1 MGRALGYFITQGFRN
16 IRTHR
21 LVSLASVGIVAAS
34 LFLLG
39 IFMLLEMNI
48 NSILSQLQNQYEI
61 NIYIKSNIT
70 TPQRKE
76 LESQLNM
83 IEDIADYQYYT
94 KDERLQAVKES
105 TYRGKE
111 YLLEDFEKDNP
122 LRDSYVITLKNLDRA
137 EDVADQLKKIDG
149 VDEVSNAPEIAGKI
163 QQFSNGA
170 EQVGFW
176 MMLLFALAALFII
189 SNTIR
194 MGMVA
199 RSREIEIM
207 HFVGA
212 SSGYIR
218 GPFLVEGMIL
228 GLFGALLASVA
239 VVWGYS
245 VAANALQNGVP
256 EEILEVVKPL
266 DAAKAMIPVFLGLG
280 MGIGLFG
287 SGFSV
292 HKYKR

>member
-48 NSILSQLQNQYEI
+48 NSVLGQLQNQYEI
-61 NIYIKSNIT
+61 NIYINNAVT
-70 TPQRKE
+70 APQRKE
-76 LESQLNM
+76 LESQLNQM
-83 IEDIADYQYYT
+83 EDIEDYQYVT
-94 KDERLQAVKES
+94 KGERLQNVKES
-105 TYRGKE
+105 TYQGKE

-137 EDVADQLKKIDG
+137 EDVAERLGQIDG

-163 QQFSNGA
+163 QQFADGA

-176 MMLLFALAALFII
+176 MMLLFALAAVFII

-212 SSGYIR
+212 SPGYIR

-228 GLFGALLASVA
+228 GLFGAILASIA
-239 VVWGYS
+239 VMWGYS
-245 VAANALQNGVP
+245 VAANALQGGIP
-256 EEILEVVKPL
+256 EEILEVVKPWS
-266 DAAKAMIPVFLGLG
+266 AAKSMIPIFLGLG

-292 HKYKR
+292 HKYRK